1 MISTNETECM
11 HNLMDVRVALYIT
24 YLMIWPGMQGHED
37 TCVICNRTGGDEHT
51 IDGIN
56 EYIEDNID
64 RVQLREIVSQ
74 ILGVLNENSQQITP
88 EQVELH
94 IREHMNTPKVTMH
107 QTLRD
112 LVTLSQLAKDACVC
126 QCAESGKQLVD
137 VKMIAS
143 YLKTVDR
150 IVSVYKM
157 DCMKA

>member
-1 MISTNETECM
+1 M
-11 HNLMDVRVALYIT
+11 HNLMDVRVALYIR
-24 YLMIWPGMQGHED
+24 YLMIWPAMQGHQD

-56 EYIEDNID
+56 QYIEDNID

-94 IREHMNTPKVTMH
+94 IREHMKTPKVTMH

-126 QCAESGKQLVD
+126 QCTKSGKQLVD
-137 VKMIAS
+137 VNMISS

-150 IVSVYKM
+150 IVRVYKM
-157 DCMKA
+157 ECMSS